1 MALANAPERPAPAA
15 ASAVATIIVTSVAAF
30 MVALDNLVVTTA
42 LPSIREHLHAG
53 LEGLE
58 WTVNAYTLTFA
69 VLLLPA
75 AALGDRLGRRR
86 VFLAGLTL
94 FTLASAAA
102 ALSTSADD
110 ADPRPCAAGH
120 RRRGRHAAVA
130 HPALGVGARSHRRGA
145 ALGVWGAA
153 SGLAV
158 ALGPVV
164 GGAVTQ
170 GASWEFIFWLNVP
183 IGLLLIPAA
192 RRVLAEQA
200 GPTTHLD
207 LPGLLLI
214 SGGLFGIVFGIVR
227 GNGHGWTSTQVLT
240 ALAVGA
246 VLVAAFLVREN
257 RTAAPM
263 LPLRLFRSRAFTAVN
278 IAALLMSF
286 GMFGSV
292 FLLSQFLQTAM
303 GYSPLAAGL
312 RTLPWTAMP
321 VLVAPIAGPLSDRI
335 GGKPLLAAGL
345 ALQTAGLAWIAVLT
359 STSVTYTSLIP
370 AFVLSGIGMG
380 LFFVPVAT
388 VVFGSVSVE
397 RAGRGQ
403 RHQQLLP
410 GARRNHGSCGA
421 GFGVQRRRQ
430 LRIEGR
436 VRGRAPPGSAGR
448 DDRARARHARRVAD
462 PGPAPD
468 RAQLPEQAQAPSAA
482 GARHRLTRVRPANW
496 SRRVQRAGLLAV
508 CAQDEPVNLRCRRD
522 LAEPAVGLL
531 GGALTAHDGRDL
543 LGDGH
548 VDPVL
553 VSDLDDAL
561 GAFGALGDHAE
572 LAGDLLDRAAAG
584 DLLADPPVARKRRK
598 AGGHQVAEPGQPGE
612 RARIAAHR
620 DAEPGHLGQ
629 AAGDDHGPGVVADAE
644 PLGHSGGDRDD
655 VLQRAAELAADHVD
669 CWCRR
674 ERPCWRR
681 RVAATR
687 PGAGQ
692 ASRSPPP
699 RRSPASTSRARFG
712 PESTPHGWPGS
723 TSSITCVIRM
733 WRAALQAFRQA
744 HQRDPRTQDGRRSRR
759 GSSRNDCEG
768 TPTTTTSAS

>member
-1 MALANAPERPAPAA
+1 MTLNNALKSRSSTPRTP
-15 ASAVATIIVTSVAAF
+15 SAVATIVVTSVAAF

-102 ALSTSADD
+102 ALSTNAEMLII
-110 ADPRPCAAGH
+110 ARALQGI
-120 RRRGRHAAVA
+120 GGAAVMPLSLTLLSA
-130 HPALGVGARSHRRGA
+130 SVPAHRRGA

-200 GPTTHLD
+200 GPTKHLD

-240 ALAVGA
+240 ALAAGA

-257 RTAAPM
+257 RAAAPM
-263 LPLRLFRSRAFTAVN
+263 LPLRLFRSRAFSAVN
-278 IAALLMSF
+278 VAALLMSF

-303 GYSPLAAGL
+303 GYSPFAAGL

-345 ALQTAGLAWIAVLT
+345 ALQTAGLAWIAILT
-359 STSVTYTSLIP
+359 STSVTYGSLIP

-388 VVFGSVSVE
+388 VVFGSVSVDE
-397 RAGRGQ
+397 QGVAS
-403 RHQQLLP
+403 
-410 GARRNHGSCGA
+410 GANNSFRELGGTMGVAVLGSV
-421 GFGVQRRRQ
+421 F
-430 LRIEGR
+430 
-436 VRGRAPPGSAGR
+436 
-448 DDRARARHARRVAD
+448 
-462 PGPAPD
+462 
-468 RAQLPEQAQAPSAA
+468 SAA
-482 GARHRLTRVRPANW
+482 GGFGSKAAFVDGLRPA
-496 SRRVQRAGLLAV
+496 LL
-508 CAQDEPVNLRCRRD
+508 
-522 LAEPAVGLL
+522 VGTIVL
-531 GGALTAHDGRDL
+531 G
-543 LGDGH
+543 
-548 VDPVL
+548 
-553 VSDLDDAL
+553 L
-561 GAFGALGDHAE
+561 GA
-572 LAGDLLDRAAAG
+572 
-584 DLLADPPVARKRRK
+584 
-598 AGGHQVAEPGQPGE
+598 
-612 RARIAAHR
+612 
-620 DAEPGHLGQ
+620 
-629 AAGDDHGPGVVADAE
+629 
-644 PLGHSGGDRDD
+644 
-655 VLQRAAELAADHVD
+655 
-669 CWCRR
+669 
-674 ERPCWRR
+674 
-681 RVAATR
+681 VAATLI
-687 PGAGQ
+687 P
-692 ASRSPPP
+692 
-699 RRSPASTSRARFG
+699 
-712 PESTPHGWPGS
+712 
-723 TSSITCVIRM
+723 
-733 WRAALQAFRQA
+733 
-744 HQRDPRTQDGRRSRR
+744 GRR
-759 GSSRNDCEG
+759 
-768 TPTTTTSAS
+768 PTIQIPEQQSDEARPELVAV

>member
-1 MALANAPERPAPAA
+1 MALTDVLKGRPRASA
-15 ASAVATIIVTSVAAF
+15 ASAVATIVVTSVAAF

-102 ALSTSADD
+102 ALSTNAEMLII
-110 ADPRPCAAGH
+110 ARALQGI
-120 RRRGRHAAVA
+120 GGAAVMPLSLTLLSA
-130 HPALGVGARSHRRGA
+130 SVPAHRRGA

-227 GNGHGWTSTQVLT
+227 GNGHGWTSTQVVT
-240 ALAVGA
+240 AFAVGA

-257 RTAAPM
+257 RTDAPM

-345 ALQTAGLAWIAVLT
+345 VLQTAGLGWIALLT
-359 STSVTYTSLIP
+359 STSITYTSLIP

-388 VVFGSVSVE
+388 VVFGSVGVDQQGVASGTNNSFRELGGTMGVAVLGSV
-397 RAGRGQ
+397 
-403 RHQQLLP
+403 
-410 GARRNHGSCGA
+410 
-421 GFGVQRRRQ
+421 F
-430 LRIEGR
+430 
-436 VRGRAPPGSAGR
+436 
-448 DDRARARHARRVAD
+448 
-462 PGPAPD
+462 
-468 RAQLPEQAQAPSAA
+468 SAA
-482 GARHRLTRVRPANW
+482 GGFGSKAAFVDGLRPA
-496 SRRVQRAGLLAV
+496 LL
-508 CAQDEPVNLRCRRD
+508 
-522 LAEPAVGLL
+522 VGTIVL
-531 GGALTAHDGRDL
+531 G
-543 LGDGH
+543 
-548 VDPVL
+548 
-553 VSDLDDAL
+553 L
-561 GAFGALGDHAE
+561 GA
-572 LAGDLLDRAAAG
+572 
-584 DLLADPPVARKRRK
+584 
-598 AGGHQVAEPGQPGE
+598 
-612 RARIAAHR
+612 
-620 DAEPGHLGQ
+620 
-629 AAGDDHGPGVVADAE
+629 
-644 PLGHSGGDRDD
+644 
-655 VLQRAAELAADHVD
+655 
-669 CWCRR
+669 
-674 ERPCWRR
+674 
-681 RVAATR
+681 VAATLI
-687 PGAGQ
+687 P
-692 ASRSPPP
+692 
-699 RRSPASTSRARFG
+699 
-712 PESTPHGWPGS
+712 
-723 TSSITCVIRM
+723 
-733 WRAALQAFRQA
+733 
-744 HQRDPRTQDGRRSRR
+744 GRRGQQVELAEEPAEVARP
-759 GSSRNDCEG
+759 ELV
-768 TPTTTTSAS
+768 AI